1 MTDVVVV
8 GGGLAG
14 THAAT
19 VLAQRGQRVVL
30 LEAEKYPRHK
40 VCGEFLSPECAA
52 LFAET
57 GFLERLHALK
67 PAPIRTVRLTAPN
80 GVAWH
85 SVFPAPAFGV
95 SRYALD
101 AALAAYA
108 QEQGVEVCDGAR
120 VSEISGNLRDGFTIT
135 ARGAQ
140 GMQTFKGR
148 GVIAAHGKRSNLDR
162 ALNRAFLRQS
172 QPYIG
177 LKRHFAGP
185 PLPGHI
191 DLHIFGGGYC
201 GMSQVEGSATNV
213 CLLVRQDVFQRAA
226 QGETEQ
232 FIRWMR
238 DQNPALGAWLAQA
251 APLLPDWLSIGQ
263 VPFVPKTLLEG
274 DVLMAGDAA
283 GMIAPLAGDGMAMA
297 LHSGK
302 LAADALALYLEGKL
316 GADAAKQQYV
326 AAWKRHFRGRLQLG
340 RALQAIMLRPALLT
354 PGVRLMNLLP
364 ALGNLLLS
372 QTRDLSLVE
381 R

>member
-1 MTDVVVV
+1 MADVVVI

-14 THAAT
+14 AYAAT
-19 VLAQRGQRVVL
+19 VLARRGQRVVL

-57 GFLERLHALK
+57 GFLERLQALV
-67 PAPIRTVRLTAPN
+67 PATIRTVRLTAPN
-80 GVAWH
+80 GVAWR
-85 SVFPAPAFGV
+85 SEFPAPAFGV

-101 AALAAYA
+101 AALVAYA
-108 QEQGVEVCDGAR
+108 QEQGVEVCDGTR
-120 VSEISGNLRDGFTIT
+120 VTEVSGSLRDGFTVT
-135 ARGAQ
+135 ARTAQ
-140 GMQTFKGR
+140 GQQTFTGR
-148 GVIAAHGKRSNLDR
+148 SIIAAHGKRSNLDR

-185 PLPGHI
+185 ALPGHV
-191 DLHIFGGGYC
+191 DLHIFAGGYC
-201 GMSQVEGSATNV
+201 GMSQVEGGATNV

-226 QGETEQ
+226 GGSTEV
-232 FIRWMR
+232 FIRWMSA
-238 DQNPALGAWLAQA
+238 QNPQLGAWLAQA
-251 APLLPDWLSIGQ
+251 APLLPEWLSIGQ

-302 LAADALALYLEGKL
+302 LAADVLALYLEGEL
-316 GADAAKQQYV
+316 GADAVKQQYV
-326 AAWKRHFRGRLQLG
+326 AVWKRHFRRRLQLG
-340 RALQAIMLRPALLT
+340 RVLQAIMLRPALLT
-354 PGVRLMNLLP
+354 PGLRLINLLP
-364 ALGNLLLS
+364 TLGNVLLT